1 MSILDSIIL
10 IGILSFVLSVGV
22 QMDKMRVRVNWREL
36 FLVTAIFF
44 LLGIVSL
51 FVVILVIYITA
62 FVSQG
67 LIEVIDWLLS

>member
-51 FVVILVIYITA
+51 FVIILVIYITA

-67 LIEVIDWLLS
+67 LIEVIGWLLS

>member
-67 LIEVIDWLLS
+67 LVEVIDWLLS

>member
-36 FLVTAIFF
+36 FLVTVLFF
-44 LLGIVSL
+44 SLGIVSL
-51 FVVILVIYITA
+51 FVVILVIYTTA

-67 LIEVIDWLLS
+67 LIEVISWLLS

>member
-67 LIEVIDWLLS
+67 LIEVIGWLLS